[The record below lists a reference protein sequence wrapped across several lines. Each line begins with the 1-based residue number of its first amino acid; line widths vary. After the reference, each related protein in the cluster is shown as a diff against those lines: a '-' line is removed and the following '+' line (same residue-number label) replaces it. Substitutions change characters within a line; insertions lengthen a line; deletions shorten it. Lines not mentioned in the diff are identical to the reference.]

1 MTRIIMEPQIINFYK
16 FKNIQCTICS
26 KRGHLSNKCPNLG
39 SARFYNP
46 IKEEKKDDD
55 QLIFP
60 IVKNEKKKKRGRKP
74 RKNKIDDEFK
84 FSDDEVI
91 TNFQNNPG
99 QGPHPDS
106 GSDTALGTSFNTQG
120 KSNGS
125 DEEVHFECN

>member
-1 MTRIIMEPQIINFYK
+1 M
-16 FKNIQCTICS
+16 FKRVKDILKVFKLILLVFVYS
-26 KRGHLSNKCPNLG
+26 MPK
-39 SARFYNP
+39 
-46 IKEEKKDDD
+46 IKKTK
-55 QLIFP
+55 
-60 IVKNEKKKKRGRKP
+60 VKGPPKKRGRKP

-125 DEEVHFECN
+125 DEEVHFEFN

>member
-1 MTRIIMEPQIINFYK
+1 MEPQIINFYK
-16 FKNIQCTICS
+16 FKKNIQCTICS
-26 KRGHLSNKCPNLG
+26 KRGHLSNNCPNLG

-46 IKEEKKDDD
+46 IKEEKKEDE
-55 QLIFP
+55 F

-91 TNFQNNPG
+91 TNFQNNPE
-99 QGPHPDS
+99 QGPQPDS

-125 DEEVHFECN
+125 DEEVHFEDFHFEFN